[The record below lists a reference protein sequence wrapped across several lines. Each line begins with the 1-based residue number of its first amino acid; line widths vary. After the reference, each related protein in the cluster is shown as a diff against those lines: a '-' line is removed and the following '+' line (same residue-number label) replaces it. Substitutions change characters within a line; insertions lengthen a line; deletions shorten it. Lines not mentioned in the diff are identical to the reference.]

1 MCTLTSLAPFLYFPS
16 FVIHLPTKYVGVT
29 FLRNLSKRVRAF
41 QIELECGSVGFW
53 GEGPKT
59 REPGKT
65 SRRRDPTTNSTHI
78 WRRRGDFNP
87 GHIGGGA
94 SMALT
99 TAPTLPHLISK
110 VLHGICMRF
119 TRGTYFFFHVL
130 SLVDLYILLHLV
142 GYCFLAPS
150 LFTHHCLG
158 SRTLHGLSTYICHCI
173 MYIVRNSA
181 LHHIIWTLLP
191 VYKNWYLHLKA
202 VDQHSRSFVW

>member
-1 MCTLTSLAPFLYFPS
+1 MQVPTCTLTSLAPFLYFPS

-130 SLVDLYILLHLV
+130 KSGGSIYFVAFSGVLLLGTLFIHSPLSGIQNPTWTVNLYLPLHYV
-142 GYCFLAPS
+142 YC
-150 LFTHHCLG
+150 T
-158 SRTLHGLSTYICHCI
+158 
-173 MYIVRNSA
+173 
-181 LHHIIWTLLP
+181 
-191 VYKNWYLHLKA
+191 
-202 VDQHSRSFVW
+202 